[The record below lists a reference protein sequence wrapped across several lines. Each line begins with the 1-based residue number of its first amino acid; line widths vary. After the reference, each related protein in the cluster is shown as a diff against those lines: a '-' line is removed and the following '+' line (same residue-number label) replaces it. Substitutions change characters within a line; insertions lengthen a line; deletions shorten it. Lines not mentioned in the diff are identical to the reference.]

1 MGSREVREN
10 QCRLWNGQ
18 PVGTT
23 LCIFPTA
30 FQPVLEPSQLFVKW
44 VLPGQ
49 GVKVGTHPLPG
60 DTKEGCQESFAKQF
74 LIASN
79 FLYNYFYILV
89 GYIVVI
95 NT

>member
-1 MGSREVREN
+1 MEWTNVVYLPHSIPTGFKTFPAFCQMGTARSGREI
-10 QCRLWNGQ
+10 L
-18 PVGTT
+18 
-23 LCIFPTA
+23 
-30 FQPVLEPSQLFVKW
+30 
-44 VLPGQ
+44 
-49 GVKVGTHPLPG
+49 GTHPLPG
-60 DTKEGCQESFAKQF
+60 ATKEGCQESFAKQF